1 MKAHR
6 GLRLA
11 AVFASALA
19 AGGCLSPVKSSSRP
33 DTAQAMTDRR
43 DLAEAVIA
51 NWSAISALAARRLL
65 EQYGAPDEVRSGRL
79 VWSGRGPWKRTVV
92 RDLRWPYARPE
103 ELGVVEQTVEYP
115 LTAGQI
121 AEVQAFDDHVTFS
134 PASREMRSSA
144 DREEVNYLRL
154 NLADDVA
161 NGRTSAEQA
170 RQDYRKILALE
181 AAGKSSPYL
190 LSLHFAFKL

>member
-1 MKAHR
+1 MKGHR
-6 GLRLA
+6 GLRLG
-11 AVFASALA
+11 AVLA
-19 AGGCLSPVKSSSRP
+19 GGLLAGGCVSPVKSSTRP

-51 NWSAISALAARRLL
+51 NWSDISALAARRLM
-65 EQYGAPDEVRSGRL
+65 EQYGVPDEVRSGRL
-79 VWSGRGPWKRTVV
+79 VWNERGPWKRTVV
-92 RDLRWPYARPE
+92 RDRRWSYAPPE

-115 LTAGQI
+115 LAAGRI
-121 AEVQAFDDHVTFS
+121 ADILAFDDHVTFNL
-134 PASREMRSSA
+134 ASREMSSRA

-161 NGRTSAEQA
+161 NGRTSVEEA
-170 RQDYRKILALE
+170 RRDYAKILALE
-181 AAGKSSPYL
+181 GEGKSSPYL